1 MFPFFLPLLLSA
13 GMNASADPGVPW
25 NVALH
30 YKDAGLSIIDAAR
43 IPPMLKDTRL
53 FGVAASYPVVGY
65 QVDWLDS
72 EAKVIFSATMEIGLG
87 MRVPPDCGDGA
98 NLVPE
103 EGAVEFRAIG
113 PPEGTDPMWIRL
125 TWLNGNYYPVSDL
138 PLAFQWKTIALPIP
152 RGGDKGT
159 IPEEILG
166 ITKIRDTGDDA
177 NRIVVV
183 IMPDGYTAENLA
195 AGLFIEDTERLLE
208 VWATCSPWD
217 EYWNLVNIYRM
228 DVVSQEEGVDIPAE
242 GIFVDTYFDVSLSE
256 SNVVSEYNVIK
267 ATNLFFSPG
276 IVDGR
281 LMIVNYDSYGGRGL
295 SAVAITQN
303 GPDVG
308 DVGLHEM
315 GHHFAN
321 LADEYEIRVY
331 QRERPTSTDGRPNWS
346 PTYALKTLPW
356 KVWVEDG
363 TPLPTPETEEYK
375 AIAGAFEGANDWPTD
390 VYRPYLDCKMRNSN
404 QPFCNVCVEA
414 HIMNIIQKVQLTV
427 SISPP
432 RPAPVVLGSQE
443 QEFKVVPLDVPSLH
457 YQWKLGTQI
466 IADATGPSV
475 SLSASDLETDVGYL
489 YLTITHTSP
498 HIRKT
503 PPYKRYTWV
512 LNKETSG
519 VKDWDVYPE

>member
-1 MFPFFLPLLLSA
+1 MIPGFLVCILCA
-13 GMNASADPGVPW
+13 WGETVENVVW
-25 NVALH
+25 NVALQ
-30 YKDAGLSIIDAAR
+30 YEGANLSILDTGR
-43 IPPMLKDTRL
+43 IPPLLKDTRL

-72 EAKVIFSATMEIGLG
+72 EAKVILSTTMEIGLG

-98 NLVPE
+98 NIVPE

-113 PPEGTDPMWIRL
+113 PPEGTDPMCIRL
-125 TWLNGNYYPVSDL
+125 TRLPDDSEPVLDL
-138 PLAFQWKTIALPIP
+138 PSAFQWETIELSIP
-152 RGGDKGT
+152 RGQDKGP

-166 ITKIRDTGDDA
+166 ITKIKDGGDDT

-208 VWATCSPWD
+208 AWATCSPWD

-242 GIFVDTYFDVSLSE
+242 GIFVDTYFDVSLND
-256 SNVVSEYNVIK
+256 SNVVSESKVIR
-267 ATNLFFSPG
+267 ATSYFFSTG

-303 GPDVG
+303 GLYVG

-315 GHHFAN
+315 GHHFAS
-321 LADEYEIRVY
+321 LADEYEIKVY
-331 QRERPTSTDGRPNWS
+331 QRERPTSPDGRPNWS

-414 HIMNIIQKVQLTV
+414 HIMNFIQKVQLAV

-432 RPAPVVLGSQE
+432 KTSTCGIRFTRARIQGSATRCAFAPLPVEPGSPCDRGCNWPKRFAQRRRSAYGS
-443 QEFKVVPLDVPSLH
+443 SL
-457 YQWKLGTQI
+457 
-466 IADATGPSV
+466 SV
-475 SLSASDLETDVGYL
+475 SHHHAYQSAHQEDASL
-489 YLTITHTSP
+489 
-498 HIRKT
+498 
-503 PPYKRYTWV
+503 
-512 LNKETSG
+512 
-519 VKDWDVYPE
+519 